1 MSLALFFGLC
11 IVISGVVIRS
21 GMALMGRFGVLD
33 HPGGHK
39 QHDTSTPFVG
49 GFGVIAVVLTVLFFG
64 AAHYPELSLSPI
76 RTIALGAS
84 ILFVTGFADD
94 IWHLCFKARFMIQA
108 LVAIAMVFLGGV
120 ELASLGELF
129 PGWSIGLGIFG
140 VPFSIFAT
148 VGLINALNMIDG
160 IDGLSG
166 SLSFISLGGIAI
178 VASVGGHGT
187 YTFLAVALMG
197 GVAGFLYF
205 NLRYPSNARARVFLG
220 DNGSMLLGFVFAW
233 LLIALSQGEQAAMA
247 PVTALWLFG
256 VPLLDTVSVML
267 RRIWLGKSP
276 FLADRNHLHHLFIR
290 AGFRVSDTVW
300 IVAIVQVLLGAI
312 GLVGNHLDVP
322 EYVMFGLFLT
332 VFAAYFFAIFRPW
345 RVVPGLRRL
354 NATLGLPSVSA
365 RGVFVGYF
373 DEQGG
378 REVLETL
385 ARELGSRYEYRL
397 SLHRLNFRVDGG
409 KNVYALLEL
418 DAEADELTV
427 GEVQRLVQQI
437 KVCLSAIPNVRVR
450 PFMQRNSDNDRREN
464 GGRDDEARLL
474 ACSRQRDRRMQE
486 GHSAFYELE
495 VPDSRRE
502 SDPVR
507 V

>member
-39 QHDTSTPFVG
+39 QHDASTPFVG
-49 GFGVIAVVLTVLFFG
+49 GFGVIAVVLAVLFFG
-64 AAHYPELSLSPI
+64 AQHYPELSLSPI
-76 RTIALGAS
+76 RTIALGAT

-94 IWHLCFKARFMIQA
+94 IWHLCFKARFLIQA

-120 ELASLGELF
+120 ELLSLGELL
-129 PGWSIGLGIFG
+129 PGLSIGLGVLG
-140 VPFSIFAT
+140 VPFTIFAT

-178 VASVGGHGT
+178 AASAAGQGT

-233 LLIALSQGEQAAMA
+233 LLIALSQGERPAMT

-300 IVAIVQVLLGAI
+300 IVAVVQVFLGVI
-312 GLVGNHLDVP
+312 GLFGNYLDVP
-322 EYVMFGLFLT
+322 EYVMFGLFLA

-354 NATLGLPSVSA
+354 NATLGLPSVNA
-365 RGVFVGYF
+365 RGVFIGYF
-373 DEQGG
+373 QEHGG

-397 SLHRLNFRVDGG
+397 SLHRLNIRVDGG
-409 KNVYALLEL
+409 SNVYALLEL
-418 DAEADELTV
+418 DAMADDVTV

-437 KVCLSAIPNVRVR
+437 KTCLAAIPNVRVR

-464 GGRDDEARLL
+464 GGRGDEARLR
-474 ACSRQRDRRMQE
+474 ACSRQRDRRVQE
-486 GHSAFYELE
+486 GHSAFYERE
-495 VPDSRRE
+495 VPDQRRE
-502 SDPVR
+502 ADAVR
-507 V
+507 A

>member
-11 IVISGVVIRS
+11 IIISGLVIRS

-64 AAHYPELSLSPI
+64 AAHYPQLSLSPI

-94 IWHLCFKARFMIQA
+94 IWHLCFKARFLIQA

-129 PGWSIGLGIFG
+129 PGWSIGLGMFG
-140 VPFSIFAT
+140 VPFTIFAT

-178 VASVGGHGT
+178 VASVAGQGT
-187 YTFLAVALMG
+187 YAFLSVALMG

-205 NLRYPSNARARVFLG
+205 NLRYPSNVRARVFLG

-233 LLIALSQGEQAAMA
+233 LLIALSQGERPAMA

-267 RRIWLGKSP
+267 RRLWLRKSP
-276 FLADRNHLHHLFIR
+276 FQADRNHLHHLFIR

-300 IVAIVQVLLGAI
+300 IIAFVQVLLGAL
-312 GLVGNHLDVP
+312 GLLGSYLQVP
-322 EYVMFGLFLT
+322 EYLMFGAFLL
-332 VFAAYFFAIFRPW
+332 VFAAYFYAIFRPW
-345 RVVPGLRRL
+345 RFVPNLRRL
-354 NATLGLPSVSA
+354 NTTLGLPSVHA
-365 RGVFVGYF
+365 KGVFVGYF
-373 DEQGG
+373 EENHG
-378 REVLETL
+378 REVLEAL
-385 ARELGSRYEYRL
+385 AEELDGRFEYRL
-397 SLHRLNFRVDGG
+397 SLRCVENKALGRGNIYALVELDGG
-409 KNVYALLEL
+409 N
-418 DAEADELTV
+418 DDLTV
-427 GEVQRLVQQI
+427 GEMRRLMQHI
-437 KVCLSAIPNVRVR
+437 KTHLGAMSTIQVRLFMHRSAE
-450 PFMQRNSDNDRREN
+450 NDRR
-464 GGRDDEARLL
+464 
-474 ACSRQRDRRMQE
+474 SSDRRDGTAGVDVCNRQNDRRQAE
-486 GHSAFYELE
+486 GSTFHTME
-495 VPDSRRE
+495 VGRRRNGA
-502 SDPVR
+502 DAVR

>member
-11 IVISGVVIRS
+11 VVISGLVIRS

-64 AAHYPELSLSPI
+64 ATQYPDLSLSPI
-76 RTIALGAS
+76 RTMALGAT
-84 ILFVTGFADD
+84 ILFLTGFADD

-120 ELASLGELF
+120 ELASLGELL
-129 PGWSIGLGIFG
+129 PGWSIGLGMFG
-140 VPFSIFAT
+140 VPFTIFAT

-178 VASVGGHGT
+178 AASIAGQGT

-233 LLIALSQGEQAAMA
+233 LLIALSQGAQPAME

-267 RRIWLGKSP
+267 RRVWLGKSP
-276 FLADRNHLHHLFIR
+276 FHADRNHLHHLFIR

-300 IVAIVQVLLGAI
+300 IVASFQVLLAAT
-312 GLVGNHLDVP
+312 GLLGNYLEVP
-322 EYVMFGLFLT
+322 EYLMFAAFLM
-332 VFAAYFFAIFRPW
+332 VFAAYFYAIFRPW
-345 RVVPGLRRL
+345 RFVPNLRRL
-354 NATLGLPSVSA
+354 NATLGLPTVHA

-373 DEQGG
+373 EETRG
-378 REVLETL
+378 REVLEAL
-385 ARELGSRYEYRL
+385 AEELDGRFEYRL
-397 SLHRLNFRVDGG
+397 SLRDVDNRALGHA
-409 KNVYALLEL
+409 NVYALIEL
-418 DAEADELTV
+418 DGGNDDLTV
-427 GEVQRLVQQI
+427 GEMRRLMLHIKTHLAAMRNVQVRLFMHR
-437 KVCLSAIPNVRVR
+437 SAE
-450 PFMQRNSDNDRREN
+450 NDRRSSDRRDGSAAFDDCNRQNDRRQAESSTFYTMEV
-464 GGRDDEARLL
+464 GGRRDEAD
-474 ACSRQRDRRMQE
+474 A
-486 GHSAFYELE
+486 
-495 VPDSRRE
+495 
-502 SDPVR
+502 VR
-507 V
+507 A